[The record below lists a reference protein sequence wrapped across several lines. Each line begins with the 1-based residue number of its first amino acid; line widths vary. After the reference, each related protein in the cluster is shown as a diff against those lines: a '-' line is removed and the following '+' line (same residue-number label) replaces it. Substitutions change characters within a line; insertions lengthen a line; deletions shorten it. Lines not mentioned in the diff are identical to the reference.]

1 MGCLGFS
8 FVVCVCIG
16 VGRNATQRKAKQS
29 NACVVDKGEGGCS
42 RREAQGAE
50 RESEEEQETEY
61 KKRSKL
67 GFVGFRVS
75 LGM

>member
-1 MGCLGFS
+1 
-8 FVVCVCIG
+8 
-16 VGRNATQRKAKQS
+16 
-29 NACVVDKGEGGCS
+29 VVDKGAGGCS

-50 RESEEEQETEY
+50 RESEEKQETEQ
-61 KKRSKL
+61 KSKL

>member
-1 MGCLGFS
+1 
-8 FVVCVCIG
+8 VCVHWG
-16 VGRNATQRKAKQS
+16 RKVRNATQSKAKQS
-29 NACVVDKGEGGCS
+29 NACVVDRGEGGCS

-50 RESEEEQETEY
+50 RESEEGQEKEQKSE
-61 KKRSKL
+61 L